1 MEKVKSFAREVLQAY
16 NQKDKDAICDLIML
30 DDNNP
35 QLEQLQ
41 QALYSMTES
50 SIRVAVEDVSKNEPR
65 SLKDMIISYLNFS
78 IASAVDSSSFVDV
91 YELLSKCYASFSSLY
106 QAHDAQWLTPLLMN
120 LSYSLVDWAILA
132 DKEKPNAKE
141 LRISDAAA
149 KHLSKSFNTVISDK
163 VPNALEDSKKMA
175 LFYLA
180 NLLKSTRLIPTMMS
194 NISVAGVKLSD
205 YPMSQQVTYRYY
217 VGRYHLYQLDL
228 RRAERDLSF
237 AFRNRPSPSL
247 DESENEVIYKNS
259 RLILIYLTACRLCLG
274 RLPSLQLLQ
283 VYRLEVYF
291 APFIR
296 AIKKGDL
303 GILDR
308 TLAAPDQ
315 MAWLVKKEIFF
326 LLKEKLRV
334 LCWRSLICSVTRASQ
349 VPNKPAV
356 TRIPLQ
362 AVLDI
367 VLALTKDNSY
377 DIWDIECITAS
388 LLDQVCSGMM

>member
-1 MEKVKSFAREVLQAY
+1 MEKVKSFVREVLQAY

-30 DDNNP
+30 DESNP
-35 QLEQLQ
+35 RLEQLQ

-65 SLKDMIISYLNFS
+65 SLKDMIINYLNFS

-91 YELLSKCYASFSSLY
+91 YELLSKCYTSFSSLY

-163 VPNALEDSKKMA
+163 
-175 LFYLA
+175 Y
-180 NLLKSTRLIPTMMS
+180 LKSTRLIPTMMS

-237 AFRNRPSPSL
+237 AFTNRPNPSL
-247 DESENEVIYKNS
+247 DENENEIIYKNS
-259 RLILIYLTACRLCLG
+259 RLILIYLIACRLCLG

-283 VYRLEVYF
+283 VYGLEVYF
-291 APFIR
+291 APFIK

-303 GILDR
+303 GTLDR

-349 VPNKPAV
+349 VPNQPAV
-356 TRIPLQ
+356 TRIPMQ
-362 AVLDI
+362 AVLDV
-367 VLALTKDNSY
+367 VLALTKDDSY

-388 LLDQVCSGMM
+388 LLDQVCSGML